1 MALRKSL
8 LPLLVAVFLGLGAA
22 VFAQNW
28 MKGRIAA
35 VEAEKLNGVPVVIAV
50 REIPFG
56 EKITA
61 GDLKVIGWP
70 YGNVPEGVFSEPT
83 EVLGK
88 VANQKILPGE
98 PVLKSR
104 AVQMGGGSSLAAL
117 IEPNMR
123 AVTVRVNDV
132 IGVGGFLLP
141 GNRVDVLASRSLEGS
156 QKRVQTRTLLNNVKV
171 LAVDQTALAEKDK
184 PVVVRAVTLEVDP
197 RQAERLV
204 QATEEGTV
212 QMALRNPDDSSVI
225 EETETVAAT
234 PPVVVRPRT
243 RSRVE
248 VTQSPPPAEAP
259 TVTVIRQTQVGKSA
273 D

>member
-8 LPLLVAVFLGLGAA
+8 LSLLMATVLGLGAA

-28 MKGRIAA
+28 MKDRIAA

-61 GDLKVIGWP
+61 DDLKVIGWP
-70 YGNVPEGVFSEPT
+70 HGNVPEGVFSDPA

-141 GNRVDVLASRSLEGS
+141 GNRVDVLATRMLD
-156 QKRVQTRTLLNNVKV
+156 QQRRAQTRTLLSNVKV

-197 RQAERLV
+197 RQAEKLV

-212 QMALRNPDDSSVI
+212 QMALRNPDDSSVL
-225 EETETVAAT
+225 EDTETVAVAPPVAT
-234 PPVVVRPRT
+234 PS
-243 RSRVE
+243 RSRPKLA
-248 VTQSPPPAEAP
+248 VTESAPAEAP
-259 TVTVIRQTQVGKSA
+259 PVMVIRQTQVGRSA

>member
-8 LPLLVAVFLGLGAA
+8 LPLLVAVLLGLGAA

-61 GDLKVIGWP
+61 DDMKVIGWP
-70 YGNVPEGVFSEPT
+70 AGNVPEGVFSET
-83 EVLGK
+83 AEVLGK

-98 PVLKSR
+98 PLLKGR
-104 AVQMGGGSSLAAL
+104 AVQMGGGSSLAAQ
-117 IEPNMR
+117 IGPNMR

-141 GNRVDVLASRSLEGS
+141 GNRVDVLATRMQDQ
-156 QKRVQTRTLLNNVKV
+156 QKRAQTRTLLSNVKV

-197 RQAERLV
+197 RQAEKLV

-212 QMALRNPDDSSVI
+212 QMALRNPDDSSVT
-225 EETETVAAT
+225 EEPETVAASPT
-234 PPVVVRPRT
+234 VVIPSRT
-243 RSRVE
+243 KSRVAQAE
-248 VTQSPPPAEAP
+248 TPLRPVPA
-259 TVTVIRQTQVGKSA
+259 VTVIRQTQVGKSA